1 MFPPGLCRRDRC
13 DGSADRA
20 LADGHGAL
28 ARDGF
33 DILTPT
39 GSLQTQAAHRALDCA
54 AGNGH
59 LISFQLAPSFLG
71 AVDLHVFLANSLNL
85 GHQSFIA
92 LSALTAQ

>member
-1 MFPPGLCRRDRC
+1 VLGRLI
-13 DGSADRA
+13 A
-20 LADGHGAL
+20 LWLTVMERLLVMAL
-28 ARDGF
+28 TF
-33 DILTPT
+33 LPPT
-39 GSLQTQAAHRALDCA
+39 GSLQTQASHRALDRA

-85 GHQSFIA
+85 GHRSFIA